1 MSKFLSYILR
11 HAPEHVGLVL
21 DSEGWVSIE
30 ELLVKCR
37 AAGRAFAFAA
47 LRDVVTTSPK
57 QRFAISL
64 DGQRIRANQGHSV
77 AVDFG
82 YPPVVPPAILFHGT
96 YNDALARILVE
107 GLQKMQRHHV
117 HLSADIKTAL
127 LRGYEEHRHALRLQL
142 VPQRIAVCAG
152 WLHHHLDRMP
162 GGAYRGDHREQR
174 ARLSRLRPTQGC

>member
-1 MSKFLSYILR
+1 MSHDAALSRFLSYILR
-11 HAPEHVGLVL
+11 HAPEHVGLTL
-21 DSEGWVSIE
+21 DAEGWVSIE

-37 AAGRAFAFAA
+37 AAGRASDFAA

-64 DGQRIRANQGHSV
+64 DGQRIRANQGHSI
-77 AVDFG
+77 AVDLG

-117 HLSADIKTAL
+117 HLSADIKTAIQVGGRRGTPVL
-127 LRGYEEHRHALRLQL
+127 LRIDAAAMHNAGLTFSQSDNGVWLTEH
-142 VPQRIAVCAG
+142 VPIE
-152 WLHHHLDRMP
+152 
-162 GGAYRGDHREQR
+162 Y
-174 ARLSRLRPTQGC
+174 LSLESSA